1 MNCTII
7 RPVLA
12 GVVLAAAG
20 GGAHGQVVTDPDF
33 SGIWMPLIE
42 SESSVERISWPS
54 ELPYTEYGQA
64 LWDAYAAEFDPVTD
78 DPARFC
84 VHPGMPRSMLG
95 TPTFPIEIFQRG
107 HDLTIF
113 LEAYYQYR
121 KIYIEVEDREPPE
134 PILSSRMGYSTAH
147 WEDDTL
153 VVETSWLA
161 ARDKGRIVM
170 SADARVV
177 ERIHMEI
184 DDEGRRLLVDNIS
197 FIDPMVY
204 SEPIDIRGV
213 WYYSPDTPV
222 MEYVCSQ
229 NIYDEHVAAKRAA
242 AAAAP

>member
-1 MNCTII
+1 MNCTSI
-7 RPVLA
+7 RLVLA
-12 GVVLAAAG
+12 GVVLAATG

-42 SESSVERISWPS
+42 SESSAERISWPS

-95 TPTFPIEIFQRG
+95 TPTFPIEIFQRP

-229 NIYDEHVAAKRAA
+229 NIYDEHIAAKRAA